1 MDIKENQQVW
11 YINFFDQET
20 GSGVETS
27 VNEELAQELHKL
39 LKNKKRKVKEG
50 QQMRKL
56 LGVKVITNGE
66 LMIANLILVI

>member
-11 YINFFDQET
+11 SINFFDQET

-50 QQMRKL
+50 QQMRKR

>member
-11 YINFFDQET
+11 SINFFDQET

>member
-11 YINFFDQET
+11 SINFFDQET

-50 QQMRKL
+50 QQMQR
-56 LGVKVITNGE
+56 GS
-66 LMIANLILVI
+66 